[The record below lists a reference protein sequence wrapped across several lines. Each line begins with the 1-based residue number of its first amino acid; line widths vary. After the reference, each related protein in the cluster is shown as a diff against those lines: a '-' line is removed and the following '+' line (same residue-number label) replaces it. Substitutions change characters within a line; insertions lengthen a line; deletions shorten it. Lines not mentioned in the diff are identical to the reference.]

1 MEMMMKMVE
10 MRRLMREMMPKP
22 PRIPV
27 AVKIGDLLLVLSPD
41 PFRLTLLH
49 GVNVFDEVVPVAH
62 GTTERYGQALAIWM
76 LVKAYDASC
85 KLLSQWIFSKVRE

>member
-1 MEMMMKMVE
+1 MMEMVTKMVE
-10 MRRLMREMMPKP
+10 MQQLMMEMMPKP
-22 PRIPV
+22 PRIHV
-27 AVKIGDLLLVLSPD
+27 AVKIGALLLVLPPD

-62 GTTERYGQALAIWM
+62 GTTEQYGQAPAIPM

-85 KLLSQWIFSKVRE
+85 